1 MMMFPA
7 MAMKDIVMDNMVHP
21 LMAMITGHTE
31 SSERQGEGE
40 DEADSESDGSE
51 GFTRSRPSWRVVPPQ
66 EGRKEG
72 RRDWWRGL
80 AQVQAQPV

>member
-1 MMMFPA
+1 MLMFPA

-21 LMAMITGHTE
+21 LMAMVTGTGHSE
-31 SSERQGEGE
+31 SSERQGEAEEEG
-40 DEADSESDGSE
+40 DSESENSE
-51 GFTRSRPSWRVVPPQ
+51 EFTRSRPSWRVVPPM

-80 AQVQAQPV
+80 AQVHR